1 MGLGSHVMH
10 GVSDQGMPLTV
21 KETQEQAHDQGP
33 IVPHTSRP
41 EAASLAECE
50 SGLLQ
55 AQLKCHV
62 GGSALG
68 GGVHPA
74 GLPLWPCLTIRLRGL
89 GGRGLLIPLGSTQ

>member
-33 IVPHTSRP
+33 IVPHTSHP

-68 GGVHPA
+68 GGPSCRVR
-74 GLPLWPCLTIRLRGL
+74 LCTESKPLKKDVSPVRRA
-89 GGRGLLIPLGSTQ
+89 